1 MIPQS
6 STATTLISEREPEP
20 HGHRTG
26 RIVEVN
32 DNGATVS
39 VAIDGVTRPAAVAV
53 SCLVRPVPG
62 DLVLLFCETPHTFV
76 LSVLERAGANWSV
89 IGLPGNGNMSI
100 EGETLSIAVR
110 QRMSLRAD
118 TIDLQAK
125 LFAVLADRATW
136 IGKLYTLI
144 ADRIRSSSRTEE
156 TSTDTLTTKAVERI
170 AIIDGVDS
178 LQTQTQVVKVAG
190 IATETAHSRVI
201 TVTEDLRL
209 DGKRVTVA

>member
-1 MIPQS
+1 MIPQL
-6 STATTLISEREPEP
+6 STATTLTLEREPGRP
-20 HGHRTG
+20 GHRTG
-26 RIVEVN
+26 QIIDVDET
-32 DNGATVS
+32 GATVS
-39 VAIDGVTRPAAVAV
+39 IEIDGVTRQAAVAV
-53 SCLVRPVPG
+53 SCLVRPMPG
-62 DLVLLFCETPHTFV
+62 DLALVFCEIPRTFV
-76 LSVLERAGANWSV
+76 LSVLERPGANWSV

-118 TIDLQAK
+118 TIDLQTK

-156 TSTDTLTTKAVERI
+156 TSTDTLTVKAVERI
-170 AIIDGVDS
+170 AIVDGVDS
-178 LQTQTQVVKVAG
+178 LQANTQVVKIAG

-201 TVTEDLRL
+201 AVTDDLRL